1 MLKTTE
7 VFVIVLKKDGSKV
20 QLDNKRKLNVG
31 QEDNKYYVNRHNA
44 YRQVEPISDNTVT
57 TSDKAWVLNPS
68 QVRLAKPTDLG
79 IRDTAVEQP
88 NIPEGFLEGLKP
100 KASDNVEDIVD
111 EIIVVEPTTKPK
123 KTSKPKVQKS
133 ERQKVEAA
141 LAMNYGKL
149 RSSKCGQRQKSWARK
164 SIQTLTKRLEALI
177 EAEQPH

>member
-1 MLKTTE
+1 MLKSTE

-31 QEDNKYYVNRHNA
+31 LEDGKYYVNRHNA
-44 YRQVEPISDNTVT
+44 YRQVEPISDNTVSVNDRT
-57 TSDKAWVLNPS
+57 AWILNPS

-79 IRDTAVEQP
+79 LREAAVEQP
-88 NIPEGFLEGLKP
+88 NIPEGFLESLKP

-177 EAEQPH
+177 EAE